1 MIGATTKLLSG
12 SPSSSNT
19 IEASNTSREF
29 GERVRAGHHHHGYG
43 RSPGGGSFGSSG
55 GPPMSARGFY
65 AASAS
70 SPVTSASPGTPGKR
84 PVYGESPSSV
94 GRRSTAS
101 LYGGGAS
108 PVARPANP
116 PLVRTVSSEPAKV
129 KIGFDVG
136 NKTSGDHSSAKPPI
150 GMLRAELAGDFN
162 DDEFTAARENL
173 SADVFDGEAYQ
184 RAMLAAPDV
193 FVDPTVRSAY
203 EFAARSHAGP
213 GLGPHFEQCVDTA
226 VALAKLGMDAQTIS
240 VGLLHDTLDVTSY
253 TVKDLNAKFSG
264 DVVDMVQGAAKVSR
278 VSKLHRAS
286 GRALDF
292 DERSQFRA
300 MLLAMTDARVVIV
313 NLAARLIK
321 MRNLSSAP
329 LSQQQAFADETL
341 AIHAPLAARLGIF
354 TVKNELEDLAFK
366 WMNPQAYASIFQA
379 LGKRESIVAAL
390 SRLDA
395 ELVSRN
401 VEVVDLCGRQ
411 KSVYSIFKKM
421 LSKHQKIEDIMDVRA
436 IRIIL
441 PDAEDASESE
451 RACREM
457 LDLVHTIWT
466 PVDGRV
472 KDYIAKPKSNGYQS
486 IHTVV
491 RDETGNTLEVQVRT
505 ATMHR
510 TAEFGVAAHWRYKE
524 NEKSP
529 TSAKVDQQIQWA
541 RFMLTWQNELDDQQ
555 KIRPTR
561 VANAVECSDALNPC
575 MFPHH
580 ASDCRYHEA
589 NGGAFCRSCD
599 AQDDSSN
606 YIITVV
612 DGAVAV
618 RELKQ
623 GATLSDLKLQDE
635 HIPGGARSREF
646 YRISSVRVNKTI
658 VDEAAMD
665 SIQLRMGDV
674 VEVSRSRISSPNKS
688 WDETDDGIVF
698 YDLNLQVHA
707 LKVDSVDTSKLHVI

>member
-1 MIGATTKLLSG
+1 M
-12 SPSSSNT
+12 
-19 IEASNTSREF
+19 
-29 GERVRAGHHHHGYG
+29 
-43 RSPGGGSFGSSG
+43 
-55 GPPMSARGFY
+55 PPMSPRGFY
-65 AASAS
+65 AAAS
-70 SPVTSASPGTPGKR
+70 SSPATSASPGTPRK
-84 PVYGESPSSV
+84 PPAYGESPTAGTSL
-94 GRRSTAS
+94 GRRSMAGS
-101 LYGGGAS
+101 FGGVGGAS

-116 PLVRTVSSEPAKV
+116 PLVRTVSSEPAQV

-150 GMLRAELAGDFN
+150 GMLRAELTGDSDN
-162 DDEFTAARENL
+162 DEFRE
-173 SADVFDGEAYQ
+173 SIAADVFDGEAYQ

-226 VALAKLGMDAQTIS
+226 IALAKLGMDAQTIS

-253 TVKDLNAKFSG
+253 TVKDLSAKFSS
-264 DVVDMVQGAAKVSR
+264 DVVNMVQGVAKVSR

-292 DERSQFRA
+292 DERSQLRA

-401 VEVVDLCGRQ
+401 ADVVDLCGRQ

-421 LSKHQKIEDIMDVRA
+421 LSKHQKIEEIMDVRA

-441 PDAEDASESE
+441 PDTEEAIDSE

-457 LDLVHTIWT
+457 LDLVHSIWT

-472 KDYIAKPKSNGYQS
+472 KDYISEPKSNGYQS

-491 RDETGNTLEVQVRT
+491 RDETGNTLEVQIRT

-524 NEKSP
+524 SEKSP
-529 TSAKVDQQIQWA
+529 TSAKVEQQIQWA

-580 ASDCRYHEA
+580 ASDCRYHETS
-589 NGGAFCRSCD
+589 GAFCRSCD
-599 AQDDSSN
+599 AQDNSPN

-618 RELKQ
+618 RELKP

-635 HIPGGARSREF
+635 HIPGGARSSEF
-646 YRISSVRVNKTI
+646 YRISSVRVNKTF

-665 SIQLRMGDV
+665 SIQLEMGDI
-674 VEVSRSRISSPNKS
+674 VEVSRSRISSPSKS
-688 WDETDDGIVF
+688 WDETDDAIVF
-698 YDLNLQVHA
+698 DDLNLEVHA